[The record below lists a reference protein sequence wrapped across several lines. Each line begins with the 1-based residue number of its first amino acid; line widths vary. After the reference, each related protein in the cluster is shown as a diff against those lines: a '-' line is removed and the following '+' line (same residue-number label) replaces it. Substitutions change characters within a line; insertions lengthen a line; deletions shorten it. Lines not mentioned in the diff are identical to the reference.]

1 MMAAIWLF
9 GGIGELIPVIITVIV
24 IVLSLLN
31 QVFRAQEKR
40 PPAPKQPDRQRPPP
54 PQRKAAGDLSGE
66 IEEFLQRAQRQQQ
79 RPAEGGRAGQ
89 PAPAVAV
96 DHPPPKRAQR
106 NPKPA
111 RPAKPQRA
119 PAGNSPVAAEV
130 VRAEIAGRP
139 TAVSD
144 GSAFDDDGSRS
155 LRSGELKPAEAS
167 FAGPS
172 EIQGRDDP
180 GALGQ
185 TSLVRLLTNAES
197 IREAIILS
205 EILRRPDERWS

>member
-1 MMAAIWLF
+1 MAAILLF

-54 PQRKAAGDLSGE
+54 QRKAPGDLSGE
-66 IEEFLQRAQRQQQ
+66 IEEFLQRAQQQQ
-79 RPAEGGRAGQ
+79 RRPAEAGRAGQ
-89 PAPAVAV
+89 PAPAVVV
-96 DHPPPKRAQR
+96 DRPPQKRAQR
-106 NPKPA
+106 DRKPA
-111 RPAKPQRA
+111 KPAKPQRA
-119 PAGNSPVAAEV
+119 PAGSAPVTAEV

-144 GSAFDDDGSRS
+144 SSAFDDDGSRS

-172 EIQGRDDP
+172 ETQGRDDP
-180 GALGQ
+180 GALGH
-185 TSLVRLLTNAES
+185 TSLVHLLTNAES
-197 IREAIILS
+197 IREAIILN
-205 EILRRPDERWS
+205 EILRRPEERWS